1 MRDRPKYGCRMRAFH
16 HLALQVV
23 DLPRQEA
30 FYRELFELPVLQRWP
45 DGQGGERSV
54 WLGLEGGFIAL
65 EKAPPGSPLP
75 VRGDFGDARVGYY
88 VFALRIEKAERQ
100 AWEARLEKAGV
111 AIERRTAFS
120 LFFRDPEGNRLA
132 VSHHPDAVE

>member
-1 MRDRPKYGCRMRAFH
+1 M
-16 HLALQVV
+16 ALQVV

-54 WLGLEGGFIAL
+54 WLGLDGGFLAL
-65 EKAPPGSPLP
+65 EKAPAGEVVPP
-75 VRGDFGDARVGYY
+75 RGEFGDARVGFY
-88 VFALRIEKAERQ
+88 VFALRIEKSERQ

-111 AIERRTAFS
+111 AIERRTGFS

-132 VSHHPDAVE
+132 VSHHPHGVE